1 MKTMPT
7 EISRLFQ
14 YLEKGVSPFHV
25 VAHSRQ
31 LLTEAGFTELKLND
45 QWKLKKGSGYF
56 CCPFDTTLYA
66 FTIGESCDLS
76 NGIHVGGAHTDFPAI
91 KVKPHPEIHSHGYLQ
106 LNTEVYGG
114 PILNTYFDRPLSLA
128 GKVVTRGERYDR
140 PLSHLIDFRR
150 PVLCLP
156 NLAIHMSRTVNE
168 SGAPIDNQK
177 HLRPIVGMLE
187 PDTAT
192 NSSLITEQS
201 IAQALN
207 SNIRFTDLLAEE
219 LGVSPENILDFDL
232 YVYNMDQP
240 RLAGIREE
248 FVMAPRLDDL
258 TSVCALIYGLIEG
271 RTADRINL
279 ICLFDNEEIGS
290 LSKQGA
296 DSSLP
301 AVIIEKIWKAFGK
314 DHADCLSE
322 IAGGLMLSVDVAHAY
337 HPSYPETQDITNYP
351 LLNKGLILK
360 TASNQSYTWDC
371 EALAS
376 IIALCEENRL
386 PYQRFAKHSNMKG
399 GGTIGSIISSRLPMK
414 TVDLGAGLLAMHSSQ
429 EMMGIADQIGLS
441 RLMKVFFSS

>member
-1 MKTMPT
+1 MIMQTLST
-7 EISRLFQ
+7 EISRLFE
-14 YLEKGVSPFHV
+14 YLEKGVSTFHV

-31 LLTEAGFTELKLND
+31 ILTEAGFTELKLND
-45 QWKLKKGSGYF
+45 QWKLEKGGGYF
-56 CCPFDTTLYA
+56 CCPFGTTLYA
-66 FTIGESCDLS
+66 FTIGENCDLF
-76 NGIHVGGAHTDFPAI
+76 NGIHIGGAHTDFPAI
-91 KVKPHPEIHSHGYLQ
+91 KVKPDPEIRSHGYLQ

-128 GKVVTRGERYDR
+128 GKVVTRGEGYDR
-140 PLSHLIDFRR
+140 PVSHLIDFGR

-177 HLRPIVGMLE
+177 HLRPILGML
-187 PDTAT
+187 AH
-192 NSSLITEQS
+192 
-201 IAQALN
+201 ALN
-207 SNIRFTDLLAEE
+207 SDIEFTDILAEE
-219 LGVSPENILDFDL
+219 LGISPESILDYDL
-232 YVYNMDQP
+232 CIYNLDPP
-240 RLAGIREE
+240 RLTGIREE
-248 FVMAPRLDDL
+248 FITAPRLDDI

-271 RTADRINL
+271 RSADRVNL
-279 ICLFDNEEIGS
+279 VCLFDNEEIGS

-322 IAGGLMLSVDVAHAY
+322 IAQGLMLSVDVAHAY
-337 HPSYPETQDITNYP
+337 HPNYPETQDITNYP
-351 LLNKGLILK
+351 VLNKGLILK

-376 IIALCEENRL
+376 VIALCEESRL

-429 EMMGIADQIGLS
+429 EMMGMADQIGLS
-441 RLMKVFFSS
+441 RLMKAFFGM

>member
-1 MKTMPT
+1 MQTLPT
-7 EISRLFQ
+7 EISRLFE
-14 YLEKGVSPFHV
+14 YLEHGVSPFHV
-25 VAHSRQ
+25 IAHSRQ
-31 LLTEAGFTELKLND
+31 ILTEAGFTELKLND
-45 QWKLKKGSGYF
+45 QWKLEKGGCYF

-76 NGIHVGGAHTDFPAI
+76 GGIHIGGAHTDFPAI
-91 KVKPHPEIHSHGYLQ
+91 KVKPDPEIRSHGYLQ

-140 PLSHLIDFRR
+140 PVSHLIDFRR

-177 HLRPIVGMLE
+177 HLRPILGMLKHE
-187 PDTAT
+187 
-192 NSSLITEQS
+192 
-201 IAQALN
+201 LN
-207 SNIRFTDLLAEE
+207 SDIELTDLLAEE
-219 LGVSPENILDFDL
+219 LGISPENILDYDL
-232 YVYNMDQP
+232 CIYNMDPP
-240 RLAGIREE
+240 RLAGVREE
-248 FVMAPRLDDL
+248 FIMAPRLDDI

-271 RTADRINL
+271 RPADRVNL
-279 ICLFDNEEIGS
+279 VCLFDNEEIGS

-322 IAGGLMLSVDVAHAY
+322 ISEGLMLSVDVAHAF
-337 HPSYPETQDITNYP
+337 HPNYPETQDITNYP
-351 LLNKGLILK
+351 VLNKGLILK

-376 IIALCEENRL
+376 MIALCEENRL

-429 EMMGIADQIGLS
+429 EMMGVEDQIGLS
-441 RLMKVFFSS
+441 RLMRAFFSA